1 MMVLLEH
8 KRPCMYKYYPDCYG
22 EMPARAGMI
31 IGRDE
36 RKDLC
41 RIVDDE
47 SIFQRPF
54 DIHKLY
60 VTERKKDE

>member
-8 KRPCMYKYYPDCYG
+8 KQPCMYEYYPDFYG

-36 RKDLC
+36 EKDLC

-47 SIFQRPF
+47 GWRSF
-54 DIHKLY
+54 DIFKLY
-60 VTERKKDE
+60 VTERKENV

>member
-1 MMVLLEH
+1 MMELLEH
-8 KRPCMYKYYPDCYG
+8 KQPCMYKYYPDCYG
-22 EMPARAGMI
+22 EMPLRAGMI

-36 RKDLC
+36 RKDVC

-60 VTERKKDE
+60 VTEKEDE

>member
-8 KRPCMYKYYPDCYG
+8 KRPCMYKYYPDYYG

-36 RKDLC
+36 EKDLC
-41 RIVDDE
+41 RIIDDE
-47 SIFQRPF
+47 GWSSF
-54 DIHKLY
+54 DILKLY
-60 VTERKKDE
+60 VTEIKEDE